1 MSQAKQH
8 TADAPVT
15 ALRGVGARVAEKLA
29 AHGLTSIKDLWF
41 FLPKQYED
49 LRHITPIAALAA
61 GSTAQVEGVV
71 ENVQTTF
78 RYRPQMKVAISDDS
92 GASLTLRFFHFRQ
105 TQSLQFKHGVRVRCH
120 GDIRQQ
126 NIGLEIIHPNYTILD
141 EDHPEPLPQS
151 ISPVYPDIKGIG
163 ALSLKKI
170 MTQAL
175 DALPN
180 QDPNEP
186 ASAALAHFLQG
197 LPSLHQALHTVHR
210 PHPDDDLDA
219 LLERRH
225 PAIQRLAFEELV
237 AHQLSIRQRR
247 FQQTKQAAFAMP
259 MQPDAYAQLQA
270 QFGFQLT
277 DAQTRVSAEIHHDM
291 TRSHPMHRLVQ
302 GDVGS
307 GKTVVAAM
315 AVMHALANGHQ
326 AALIAPTEL
335 LAEQH
340 ANNFRRWL
348 EPLGH
353 EVVWLAGK
361 VKGKKRE
368 QALAALRSPKPLL
381 AVGTHALIQE
391 QIAFAQLGLVIIDE
405 QHRFG
410 VGQRLELSQKGSDDD
425 ISPHQ
430 LIMTA
435 TPIPRTLAMSM
446 YADLDVSVIDSLP
459 PGRKPIQTVVM
470 SDEKRDELIERIKHR
485 CAEGAQVYWVCT
497 LIEDNAE
504 IAAQAA
510 ETRHQELAEAL
521 PELTVLLVH
530 GRMKPQE
537 KEQIMQQFAAGDA
550 HVLVATTVIEV
561 GVDVPNATVMI
572 IENAERLGLAQLH
585 QLRGRVGRGD
595 QASSC
600 ALLYRRPLSPLA
612 KQRLAIL
619 RQTNDGFEIAEKDL
633 SIRGAGELL
642 GTKQTGVGNFKIADL
657 HRDQALLP
665 SVQAA
670 ADHLLEHAPDEAEVL
685 IKRFVGQAVRYANA

>member
-1 MSQAKQH
+1 MQLEACI
-8 TADAPVT
+8 
-15 ALRGVGARVAEKLA
+15 KL
-29 AHGLTSIKDLWF
+29 K
-41 FLPKQYED
+41 
-49 LRHITPIAALAA
+49 
-61 GSTAQVEGVV
+61 
-71 ENVQTTF
+71 
-78 RYRPQMKVAISDDS
+78 
-92 GASLTLRFFHFRQ
+92 
-105 TQSLQFKHGVRVRCH
+105 
-120 GDIRQQ
+120 
-126 NIGLEIIHPNYTILD
+126 
-141 EDHPEPLPQS
+141 
-151 ISPVYPDIKGIG
+151 
-163 ALSLKKI
+163 
-170 MTQAL
+170 
-175 DALPN
+175 
-180 QDPNEP
+180 
-186 ASAALAHFLQG
+186 
-197 LPSLHQALHTVHR
+197 
-210 PHPDDDLDA
+210 
-219 LLERRH
+219 
-225 PAIQRLAFEELV
+225 
-237 AHQLSIRQRR
+237 
-247 FQQTKQAAFAMP
+247 
-259 MQPDAYAQLQA
+259 A

-277 DAQTRVSAEIHHDM
+277 EAQTRVCEEIHEDM
-291 TRSHPMHRLVQ
+291 TQGHPMHRLVQ

-326 AALIAPTEL
+326 ATLIAPTEL

-368 QALAALRSPKPLL
+368 QALDALLSPKPLL
-381 AVGTHALIQE
+381 AVGTHALIQN
-391 QIAFAQLGLVIIDE
+391 QIKFAQLGLVIIDE

-410 VGQRLELSQKGSDDD
+410 VGQRLELSQKGSDD

-446 YADLDVSVIDSLP
+446 YADLDVSVIDGLP

-470 SDEKRDELIERIKHR
+470 SDEKRDELIERIQHH
-485 CAEGAQVYWVCT
+485 CDEGAQVYWVCT

-510 ETRHQELAEAL
+510 ETRHQELTEAL
-521 PELTVLLVH
+521 PNLTVLLVH
-530 GRMKPQE
+530 GRMKAQE
-537 KEQIMQQFAAGDA
+537 KEDIMHQFASGKA

-561 GVDVPNATVMI
+561 GVDVPNATVMV

-595 QASSC
+595 KASSC

-612 KQRLAIL
+612 KERLSIL
-619 RQTNDGFEIAEKDL
+619 RQTNDGFVIAEKDL

-642 GTKQTGVGNFKIADL
+642 GTKQTGMGNFKIADL

-670 ADHLLEHAPDEAEVL
+670 ADHLLEHTPDEANIL
-685 IKRFVGQAVRYANA
+685 IRRFVGHAVRYANA